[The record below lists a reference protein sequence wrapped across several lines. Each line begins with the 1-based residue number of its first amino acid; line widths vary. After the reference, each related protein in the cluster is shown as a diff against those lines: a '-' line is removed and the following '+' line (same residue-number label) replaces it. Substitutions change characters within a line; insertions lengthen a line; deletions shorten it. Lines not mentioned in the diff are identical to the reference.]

1 MVRLQKAL
9 PAQGQVDLQEIQD
22 GLEKVFKVSKYLNFP
37 FTVEEVAGYFLP
49 KVNISSEQLR
59 SMIVAGSFRDIPF
72 HVMDGYL
79 VTSTT
84 QSESGRLEREQM
96 SAAKL
101 DSASRFA
108 ILLQRLIPFIRTVA
122 VTGSVAYGS
131 AERWD
136 DIDLFIVTKRN
147 RLWLTAFMTLVL
159 VRLNKMLGLRP
170 SHLSPFCL
178 SYVHDEEGFAAESQK
193 NRTNPLFA
201 RELLKAKPIAG
212 ADQYRKILVKND
224 WVGDFYSAPYAA
236 KLRGLEQETGPRAIE
251 VNGGAGGLPWLLDWA
266 EGIAFAFLSRYL
278 RVRAYLTNL
287 KLKSQGQSLHVF
299 QPKISAASCVYTS
312 NFYEWLRTL
321 WGV

>member
-1 MVRLQKAL
+1 MKLQKAL
-9 PAQGQVDLQEIQD
+9 PVQSQPDLQEIQE
-22 GLEKVFKVSKYLNFP
+22 GLEKVFKVSEYLNFP
-37 FTVEEVAGYFLP
+37 FTVEEVADYFLP
-49 KVNISSEQLR
+49 KVNMTSEQLR
-59 SMIVAGSFRDIPF
+59 SMIVAGDFRSIPL
-72 HVMDGYL
+72 HVQDGYL
-79 VTSTT
+79 VTGAT
-84 QSESGRLEREQM
+84 QSEFSRLKREQM

-101 DSASRFA
+101 ESASGFA
-108 ILLQRLIPFIRTVA
+108 RLLERLVPFIRTVA

-131 AERWD
+131 ADRWD

-159 VRLNKMLGLRP
+159 VRLNKLLGLRP

-178 SYVHDEEGFAAESQK
+178 SYVHDESGFAKESQM

-212 ADQYRKILVKND
+212 ADQYRKLLENND
-224 WVGDFYSAPYAA
+224 WVRSFYSAPYAA
-236 KLRGLEQETGPRAIE
+236 KLQGLEQE
-251 VNGGAGGLPWLLDWA
+251 NGAGEIRHEGAFGGLSWIFDWA

-278 RVRAYLTNL
+278 RIRAYLTNL
-287 KLKSQGQSLHVF
+287 KLKSQGQNFRVF

-321 WGV
+321 WGN

>member
-1 MVRLQKAL
+1 MEKAF
-9 PAQGQVDLQEIQD
+9 PAQGQADLQEIQD
-22 GLEKVFKVSKYLNFP
+22 GLEKVFKVSEYLNFP
-37 FTVEEVAGYFLP
+37 FTVEEVADYFLP
-49 KVNISSEQLR
+49 KVNITGEQLR
-59 SMIVAGSFRDIPF
+59 SMIIEGNFRDIPF
-72 HVMDGYL
+72 DVRDGYL
-79 VTSTT
+79 ITRVT
-84 QSESGRLEREQM
+84 QSESSRLEREQM

-108 ILLQRLIPFIRTVA
+108 RLLKRSVPFIRTVA

-131 AERWD
+131 ADRWD
-136 DIDLFIVTKRN
+136 DIDLFIVTERN

-178 SYVHDEEGFAAESQK
+178 SYVHDEEGFATESQK

-212 ADQYRKILVKND
+212 ADQYRKILENND
-224 WVGDFYSAPYAA
+224 WVGGFYSAPYAT
-236 KLRGLEQETGPRAIE
+236 KLRGLEQETDPRAIE
-251 VNGGAGGLPWLLDWA
+251 VNGDAERLSWVLDWA

-287 KLKSQGQSLHVF
+287 KLKSQGQNLRVF
-299 QPKISAASCVYTS
+299 EPKISAASCVYTS

-321 WGV
+321 WGY